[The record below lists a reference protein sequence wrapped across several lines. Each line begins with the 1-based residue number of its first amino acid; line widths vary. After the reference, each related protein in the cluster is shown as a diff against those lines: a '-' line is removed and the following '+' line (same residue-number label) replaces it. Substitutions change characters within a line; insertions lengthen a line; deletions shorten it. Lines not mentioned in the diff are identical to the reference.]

1 VIAEQV
7 SEFSASQRQTADV
20 AIVGAGASGAH
31 SLLAILKELSSATE
45 ATDARTRRTQIVVI
59 DRDPQ
64 FFAGVAYGRRSGR
77 SSLTLSTVQRFLPT
91 EEREDFVEWLNQHR
105 DDVLSDPDLDEAWI
119 DRHRDAIVS
128 GQWEPLFIPR
138 RLYGKY
144 LAECVSAAI
153 WLARSQNVAEFSL
166 INAVVTSLT
175 EAEGRYRLGIEDAEG
190 AAGEIDAAVVVLAIG
205 SPPARELNADGD
217 AVADGVVRDVYDP
230 GLEQTLA
237 RVRVRLEDLPQ
248 TDRRVLVVGGNAAAL
263 EFVLAAHT
271 FIRNLGATITV
282 LSPSGR
288 PRHWRR
294 KKPGELTQLPALTA
308 LKASADA
315 GQQVSAADLYEA
327 VAADLAAALASGAD
341 VAAVPAIMDVIPS
354 FLGVLGSQDREAL
367 AAEYGMRITNLL
379 REDCSDAVDILDTS
393 IAAGII
399 SFEAGRYWTSR
410 RRQSGFEVTVIDR
423 DGLSRKLDSRYGVVI
438 GAVGFETV
446 SATRSPLLRQLLD
459 DGVVHVSSSDRGLR
473 ADSRFR
479 VAPRL
484 FVTGPLLAGN
494 ANASMLI
501 WHAESVRRILEIAR
515 SAAPHIV
522 HDLLIVSS
530 GNSLSA

>member
-1 VIAEQV
+1 M
-7 SEFSASQRQTADV
+7 

-31 SLLAILKELSSATE
+31 SLLAVLKELSSAT
-45 ATDARTRRTQIVVI
+45 DARPRPTQIVVI
-59 DRDPQ
+59 DRDPD
-64 FFAGVAYGRRSGR
+64 FFSGVAYGRRSGR
-77 SSLTLSTVQRFLPT
+77 GSLTLSTVERFLPS

-105 DDVLSDPDLDEAWI
+105 DDVLSDPELDEAWI
-119 DRHRDAIVS
+119 DRHREAIVS
-128 GQWEPLFIPR
+128 GQWAQLFIPR

-153 WLARSQNVAEFSL
+153 WLARFQNVAEFTS
-166 INAVVTSLT
+166 INAAVTRLT
-175 EAEGRYRLGIEDAEG
+175 ESDGRYLLDIEDSDGRAC
-190 AAGEIDAAVVVLAIG
+190 EIDAAVVVLAIG
-205 SPPARELNADGD
+205 SPPVRELKADGG
-217 AVADGVVRDVYDP
+217 AVADGLVHDIYDP

-237 RVRVRLEDLPQ
+237 RVRARLDDLPR
-248 TDRRVLVVGGNAAAL
+248 TDRKVLVVGGNAAAL

-271 FIRNLGATITV
+271 LIRNLGATITV

-288 PRHWRR
+288 PRHWHRT
-294 KKPGELTQLPALTA
+294 KPHEPTHLPALTA

-315 GQQVSAADLYEA
+315 GQQVTAADLYEA

-354 FLGVLGSQDREAL
+354 FLGLLGSQDREAL
-367 AAEYGMRITNLL
+367 AAEYGMLITNLL
-379 REDCSDAVDILDTS
+379 REDCGDAVDILDTL

-399 SFEAGRYWTSR
+399 SFEAGRYRTSR
-410 RRQSGFEVTVIDR
+410 CRASCFEVTVIDR
-423 DGLSRKLDSRYGVVI
+423 DGLRRKLDSRYGVVI
-438 GAVGFETV
+438 GAVGFEAV
-446 SATRSPLLRQLLD
+446 SATGAPLLRQLLD
-459 DGVVHVSSSDRGLR
+459 DEIVHASSSDRGLR

-479 VAPRL
+479 AAPRL

-494 ANASMLI
+494 ANANMLI

-515 SAAPHIV
+515 TAAPYIV
-522 HDLLIVSS
+522 HDLRIVSS

>member
-1 VIAEQV
+1 VIAERV
-7 SEFSASQRQTADV
+7 REFSASQRQTADM

-31 SLLAILKELSSATE
+31 SLLAVLKELSSA
-45 ATDARTRRTQIVVI
+45 ADARTRRTQIVVI
-59 DRDPQ
+59 DRDPD
-64 FFAGVAYGRRSGR
+64 FFSGVAYGRRSGR
-77 SSLTLSTVQRFLPT
+77 GSLTLSTVERFLPS

-119 DRHRDAIVS
+119 DRHREAIVS

-144 LAECVSAAI
+144 LAECVRAAI
-153 WLARSQNVAEFSL
+153 WLARSQNVAEFTS
-166 INAVVTSLT
+166 INAAVTRLT
-175 EAEGRYRLGIEDAEG
+175 ESEGRYLLGIEDADG
-190 AAGEIDAAVVVLAIG
+190 GAGEIDAAVVVLAIG
-205 SPPARELNADGD
+205 SPPVRELKADGD
-217 AVADGVVRDVYDP
+217 TVADSLVRDLYDP

-237 RVRVRLEDLPQ
+237 RVTARLEDLPQ
-248 TDRRVLVVGGNAAAL
+248 TNRKVLVVGGNAAAL

-271 FIRNLGATITV
+271 LIRNLGATITV

-294 KKPGELTQLPALTA
+294 KKPHELTQLPALTA
-308 LKASADA
+308 LKARADA
-315 GQQVSAADLYEA
+315 GQQVTAADLYEA

-341 VAAVPAIMDVIPS
+341 VATVPAIMDVIPS

-367 AAEYGMRITNLL
+367 AAEYGMLITKLL
-379 REDCSDAVDILDTS
+379 REDCGDAVDILDNL

-410 RRQSGFEVTVIDR
+410 RRQSCLEVTVMDR
-423 DGLSRKLDSRYGVVI
+423 DGLRRRLDSRYGVVI

-446 SATRSPLLRQLLD
+446 SATRAPLLRQLLD
-459 DGVVHVSSSDRGLR
+459 DGIVHVSSSDRGLR
-473 ADSRFR
+473 TDSRFR

-494 ANASMLI
+494 ANANMLI
-501 WHAESVRRILEIAR
+501 WHAESVRRILEIAH
-515 SAAPHIV
+515 SAAPYIV
-522 HDLLIVSS
+522 HDVLIVSS